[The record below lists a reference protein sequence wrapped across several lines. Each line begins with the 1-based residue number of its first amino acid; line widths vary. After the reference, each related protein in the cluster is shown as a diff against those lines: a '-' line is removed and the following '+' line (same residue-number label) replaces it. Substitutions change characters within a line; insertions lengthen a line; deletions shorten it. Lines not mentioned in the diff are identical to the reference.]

1 MKTTKTLAEIA
12 NGELFEVAGI
22 AFIKFTDENGQTVA
36 VAKDSLFNSKF
47 GNNNNFAEGIIKS
60 RLEKEI
66 LPKIEREIGAENIIE
81 HEVDLLSL
89 DGDDKWGKVNCKIS
103 IPTFDFYR
111 ANVKIFDKYKLDDW
125 WWLATPETTSAHY
138 NDNWTV
144 CVSPLGSVNSGNCDY
159 FGGVRPFLIFSSS
172 ISVSCKQ

>member
-12 NGELFEVAGI
+12 NGKLFEVAGI
-22 AFIKFTDENGQTVA
+22 EFIKFADENGQTVA
-36 VAKDSLFNSKF
+36 VAKDSLFDSKF
-47 GNNNNFAEGIIKS
+47 GNNNNFAESIIKS
-60 RLEKEI
+60 CLEKEI

-81 HEVDLLSL
+81 HEVNLLSL

-125 WWLATPETTSAHY
+125 WWLATPDTTSAHY
-138 NDNWTV
+138 NDNWSL
-144 CVSPLGSVNSGNCDY
+144 CVSPRGVIYVISCNSLL
-159 FGGVRPFLIFSSS
+159 GVRPFLIFSSS
-172 ISVSCKQ
+172 ISVSCEE